1 MEIDISRD
9 SRSLKS
15 DHQKEP
21 PFKHTPHPPRLHFNF
36 HLGHLFSLAPPISLY
51 LPRWPTVCDRGGHLS
66 TAWRL
71 GPKLPSRL
79 LLLIMA
85 STNTEASPTPPATA
99 FSPFFRTLPP
109 IFPIHSWFSSTSA
122 MNNDSGVQFVA
133 ARPRKVGFPC
143 SSLIEV
149 GHSLSCPP

>member
-9 SRSLKS
+9 SCLLKP

-21 PFKHTPHPPRLHFNF
+21 PFKHT
-36 HLGHLFSLAPPISLY
+36 HLIPLTSISISTLGIYLVWPPISLY

-71 GPKLPSRL
+71 GPKLPSR

-109 IFPIHSWFSSTSA
+109 IFPIHSWFPGTST

-143 SSLIEV
+143 SSLLEA
-149 GHSLSCPP
+149 GHPWSCPP